1 MSSIF
6 RNTAQA
12 LRSYTG
18 RRQLIVAGIAWFQPL
33 TNAATRLWR
42 RTGASRTHVV
52 AVIGSYGK
60 TTTVRALSTVLCG
73 NLHRYSANNAGFF
86 VNHAI
91 LRIRPGQKHA
101 VIEVGISGFDQMAPC
116 AEVVRPDTV
125 VVTSIGSEH
134 GRSFGTLS
142 ATRSEK
148 VKMVEA
154 LGRKGRAVLC
164 HSALVR

>member
-1 MSSIF
+1 
-6 RNTAQA
+6 
-12 LRSYTG
+12 
-18 RRQLIVAGIAWFQPL
+18 LIVAGIAWFQPL